1 MKNII
6 KAYFDAQ
13 PQSKADE
20 IHCNKIL
27 DILSQ
32 KGCNVVQTILGVEWN
47 YMEEWGEEAASNIY
61 NSKIED
67 IKSADIVVLDMTN
80 ITHLLDFE
88 ALEALKQSKPTLI
101 LFNKEKFSRPDVALL
116 GHPSGTLKV
125 SLYNQDNLEK
135 IIENFIE
142 GANKKIPR
150 VRFTVRLS
158 EEINNYLKFLKAKL
172 ELSSKNDVVTEILK
186 EHMESDSD
194 YQQIKL

>member
-1 MKNII
+1 MKKII
-6 KAYFDAQ
+6 RAYFDAQ
-13 PQSKADE
+13 PQSKTDE
-20 IHCNKIL
+20 INCNKIL
-27 DILSQ
+27 DLLSQ

-125 SLYNQDNLEK
+125 SLYNQDNLGK